1 MAVEESSMVGL
12 GRQAPDFDLPVAN
25 PDVDDRSGNT
35 RSLSDFDAAEVLVVV
50 FTCNHCPYVK
60 HIEDELLGTARE
72 YQDRGV
78 EFVGICA
85 NDPEEYPDDSFE
97 QMAERAEE
105 KNYPFP
111 YLQDESQEVAKR
123 YKAVCTPDFFVYD
136 ADRQLA
142 YRGRFDETRPD
153 QGTPTGRDLRA
164 ALDQLLAKG
173 EVQVDQ
179 KPSMGCNIKWRP
191 GNEPAYV

>member
-1 MAVEESSMVGL
+1 MVGL

-60 HIEDELLGTARE
+60 HIEDELLETARE
-72 YQDRGV
+72 YQGRGV